1 MNIQEADILQKLHEE
16 PFINQRVLSKASGH
30 SLGVVNKVIKSLTDA
45 GYLTDDVA
53 MTSLATDE
61 FDRCAPKSAIIL
73 AAGFGV
79 RMVPINVLQPKGL
92 LEVHG
97 EPLIER
103 LITQL
108 HEVGITDITV
118 VVGFMKGSSTT
129 SSTSTACA

>member
-1 MNIQEADILQKLHEE
+1 
-16 PFINQRVLSKASGH
+16 
-30 SLGVVNKVIKSLTDA
+30 
-45 GYLTDDVA
+45 
-53 MTSLATDE
+53 
-61 FDRCAPKSAIIL
+61 
-73 AAGFGV
+73 
-79 RMVPINVLQPKGL
+79 MVPINVLQPKGL